1 MLWVGKDQMLNRLP
15 SNVETAAKTLVESL
29 LQTPIM
35 VDVQQAKRSLE
46 EDAETQSLLERYATA
61 QSDLRS
67 RQASGSINQQ
77 DINVLRE
84 LQLQVQTNAKVTAF
98 VEAQRFSRFLLDE
111 TSSELSEALG
121 IDFTAMSAASCC

>member
-1 MLWVGKDQMLNRLP
+1 MMLNRLP

-29 LQTPIM
+29 LQTPTM

-46 EDAETQSLLERYATA
+46 EDAETQSLLKRYAAA

-67 RQASGSINQQ
+67 PQASDTITQQ
-77 DINVLRE
+77 DIHSLRE
-84 LQLQVQTNAKVTAF
+84 LQFQVQTNAKVTAF
-98 VEAQRFSRFLLDE
+98 VEAQRFARFLLDE